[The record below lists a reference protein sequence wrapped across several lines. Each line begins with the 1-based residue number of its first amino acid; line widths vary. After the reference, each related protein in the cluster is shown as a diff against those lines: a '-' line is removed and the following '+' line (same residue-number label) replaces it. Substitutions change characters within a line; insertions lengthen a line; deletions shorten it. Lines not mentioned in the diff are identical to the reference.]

1 IYIRVNTGGHQADTM
16 GVFFTLSTSAA
27 IVLLILPGDL
37 CVDIIGGH
45 EVRPHSRPFM
55 AMLEGR
61 DFCGGALIKP
71 SWVLTAA
78 HCNLEGGTVTL
89 GAHSQTK
96 REKEKQVIEI
106 AEEIRYPNYRRG
118 RKEHDIMLLKLKK
131 RAKINRAVEV
141 IPLPT
146 SGNDLK
152 QGTIC
157 RVAGWGQTV
166 NYVKRL
172 SDTLREV
179 NVTVISRK
187 ICNDKK
193 HYRNKPRITDNMI
206 CAGSVGGGKDSCRG
220 DSGGPLICNDVMKG
234 ITSFGKQ
241 QCGVHDGPG
250 VYTRI
255 TNKYLKWI
263 RKTIGGDLLT
273 GF

>member
-1 IYIRVNTGGHQADTM
+1 M

-45 EVRPHSRPFM
+45 EVAPHSRPFM
-55 AMLEGR
+55 AMLKGKE
-61 DFCGGALIKP
+61 FCGGALIKP

-78 HCNLEGGTVTL
+78 HCNLKGGRVIL
-89 GAHSQTK
+89 GAHSRTK
-96 REKEKQVIEI
+96 REEEEQVIEI
-106 AEEIRYPNYRRG
+106 AEEIRYPDYCPE

-131 RAKINRAVEV
+131 RAKINSAVKV

-146 SGNDLK
+146 SGDDLK

-157 RVAGWGQTV
+157 SVAGWGQIS
-166 NYVKRL
+166 KRGNKM

-179 NVTVISRK
+179 NVTVISRR

-193 HYRNKPRITDNMI
+193 HYRKEPRITDNMI
-206 CAGSVGGGKDSCRG
+206 CAGSKRGDKDSCRG
-220 DSGGPLICNDVMKG
+220 DSGGPLICNNVMKG
-234 ITSFGKQ
+234 ITSFGKSP
-241 QCGVHDGPG
+241 CGDPGGPG

-255 TNKYLKWI
+255 TDKYLKWI